1 VLAHWVRLDLFDKI
15 HSADAI
21 LGIFLLYTILDL
33 GCLRAQGLILVL
45 PYPGLVYFHYRLY
58 FASQLGKS
66 TKFPDFPPFSTCFL
80 CFPDAKWATREL
92 TSQNRCPQ
100 IPRG

>member
-1 VLAHWVRLDLFDKI
+1 MLAHWVRLDLFDKI

-21 LGIFLLYTILDL
+21 PGIFLLYTILDL

-66 TKFPDFPPFSTCFL
+66 LKIPDFPLFSTIFHL
-80 CFPDAKWATREL
+80 FSLFP
-92 TSQNRCPQ
+92 RC
-100 IPRG
+100 